1 MRACILRTRISAN
14 QKNAILPTIM
24 FIIFWEFLMVEQ
36 IFLSPQVKHTN
47 FASTCQI
54 LENRNWNLSVVRHF
68 TWQLEGAPN
77 ILRMTED
84 TTKYAYK
91 ITNTP
96 NQSKLSRNNV
106 DGLFVMKQDEVFV
119 LTKNFPEVSKDSSKM
134 SRF

>member
-1 MRACILRTRISAN
+1 
-14 QKNAILPTIM
+14 
-24 FIIFWEFLMVEQ
+24 
-36 IFLSPQVKHTN
+36 
-47 FASTCQI
+47 
-54 LENRNWNLSVVRHF
+54 
-68 TWQLEGAPN
+68 
-77 ILRMTED
+77 MTED